1 MAKSADM
8 IINQPNDGRRA
19 AEPALQGQKRKSKAG
34 RWLQNQAPSMVLLA
48 PFTILFFTFTIL
60 PILAAV
66 VLSFTYFN
74 MGEAPTFVGFDNYIR
89 MFFDDTVFLIALR
102 NTAVFAMITGPIS
115 YVLSFFV
122 AWLINEFPR
131 GVRTVLTL
139 IFYLPS
145 LAGNVYFVWT
155 YIFSGDSYGFLNNL
169 LLQTGILTDPIQ
181 WLTDTKYMMGVVI
194 VVILWL
200 SMGTGFLSFVA
211 GLQSLDRELFEAAAV
226 DGLPNRFAE
235 LWYITLPQ
243 MGPQLLFGAVMQI
256 STSFAIGYECMNLT
270 GFPSTDYATQTLVL
284 HILDFGSQ
292 RYEMGYAC
300 AVAVVLFALM
310 LIMWKAVNKLL
321 SKWQ

>member
-1 MAKSADM
+1 MSKEIELQIGKHRPHPTPAA
-8 IINQPNDGRRA
+8 PVRGRNARI
-19 AEPALQGQKRKSKAG
+19 KT
-34 RWLQNQAPSMVLLA
+34 WLRNQAPSLVLLA
-48 PFTILFFTFTIL
+48 PFTILFFVFTVL

-74 MGEAPTFVGFDNYIR
+74 MGAAPTFVGLDNYIR
-89 MFFDDTVFLIALR
+89 MFFDDQVFWIALR

-115 YVLSFFV
+115 YVLSFCI
-122 AWLINEFPR
+122 AWLINEFSR
-131 GVRTVLTL
+131 GLRTVLTL
-139 IFYLPS
+139 VFYLPS

-155 YIFSGDSYGFLNNL
+155 YIFSGDSYGFLNSL
-169 LLQTGILTDPIQ
+169 LMKLSLISDPIQ
-181 WLTDTKYMMGVVI
+181 WLTDTGYMMTVVV

-200 SMGTGFLSFVA
+200 SLGTGFLSFVA
-211 GLQSLDRELFEAAAV
+211 GLQSLDRELYEAAAI

-256 STSFAIGYECMNLT
+256 STSFAVGYECMNLT

-284 HILDFGSQ
+284 HILDFGQ
-292 RYEMGYAC
+292 VRYEMGYAC

-310 LIMWKAVNKLL
+310 LVMWLAVNKLL
-321 SKWQ
+321 RKWL

>member
-1 MAKSADM
+1 MAKTAE
-8 IINQPNDGRRA
+8 IKRNQSPANLENSRPATNFQTKFRRWMQR
-19 AEPALQGQKRKSKAG
+19 QG
-34 RWLQNQAPSMVLLA
+34 PSMILLA
-48 PFTILFFTFTIL
+48 PFTILFFMFTIL

-74 MGEAPTFVGFDNYIR
+74 MGSAPTFVGFDNYVR
-89 MFFDDTVFLIALR
+89 MFFDDTVFLIALK

-131 GVRTVLTL
+131 AVRTVLTL
-139 IFYLPS
+139 VFYLPS

-155 YIFSGDSYGFLNNL
+155 YIFSGDSYGFLNSL
-169 LLQTGILTDPIQ
+169 LMKLSLVTDPIQ
-181 WLTDTKYMMGVVI
+181 WLTDTKYMMTVVI

-200 SMGTGFLSFVA
+200 SLGTGFLSFVA
-211 GLQSLDRELFEAAAV
+211 GLQSLDRELYEAGAI

-256 STSFAIGYECMNLT
+256 STSFAVGYECMNLT

-284 HILDFGSQ
+284 HILDFGQ
-292 RYEMGYAC
+292 VRFEMGYAC

-310 LIMWKAVNKLL
+310 LVMWTVINKVL
-321 SKWQ
+321 SKWL

>member
-1 MAKSADM
+1 MTKSLTKT
-8 IINQPNDGRRA
+8 RRTT
-19 AEPALQGQKRKSKAG
+19 LRSSRDLRGWIQKQG
-34 RWLQNQAPSMVLLA
+34 PSVVFLA
-48 PFTILFFTFTIL
+48 PFTLLFFTFTIL
-60 PILAAV
+60 PILAAI

-74 MGEAPTFVGFDNYIR
+74 MVEAPTFVGFSNYVR
-89 MFFDDTVFLIALR
+89 MFFDDNVFLIALR
-102 NTAVFAMITGPIS
+102 NTAIFAMITGPIS
-115 YVLSFFV
+115 YILSFFI

-155 YIFSGDSYGFLNNL
+155 YIFSGDSYGFLNSL
-169 LLQTGILTDPIQ
+169 LMKLSLVTDPIQ
-181 WLTDTKYMMGVVI
+181 WLTDTKYMMTVVI

-200 SMGTGFLSFVA
+200 SLGTGFLSFVA
-211 GLQSLDRELFEAAAV
+211 GLQSLDRELFEAAAI

-256 STSFAIGYECMNLT
+256 STSFAVGYECMNLT

-284 HILDFGSQ
+284 HILDFGQ
-292 RYEMGYAC
+292 VRFEMGYAC
-300 AVAVVLFALM
+300 AVAVILFALM
-310 LIMWKAVNKLL
+310 LIMWTVINKLL
-321 SKWQ
+321 SKWL